1 MNTINI
7 QKLVFYFAVLLTAV
21 TFISI
26 NPTKAQAQQVIGVS
40 IVFPHPY
47 TLDTYSGTHLDYVA
61 NFYYNP
67 YVDGYHFKRSL
78 PFLPWEQINNG
89 YAYAPTNATAGGYLQ
104 SPLTVPSEYVLR
116 SEHFLI
122 AYYSYYDDTL
132 GLSYWNPHG
141 YGFISTG
148 NPSGFQFSSG
158 SGPTFVAEELIYL
171 GATIVYYPVIPTLS
185 ITPFSSVMEGGSRE
199 VEVKFENLPFNDYA
213 HVTLPVVNS
222 NGHATFDSG
231 SYGLV
236 VGNGTNK
243 VKLKGT
249 IKSDSTDDQKIKI
262 EYGGVQAEELFSV
275 VKLNLNNV
283 SFAGSNYPV
292 IKDDSLIHE
301 PYNAPHW
308 KVAGALHEQNSPVC
322 YKSGTAMKVFAEW
335 TASPDTTI
343 DFPAPKVK
351 GDGNG
356 NLDFP
361 STDTVINSG
370 ASGNTVKINSNGAT
384 ASNSFSADTI
394 DYLDPLNIDWS
405 ISSQV
410 STASDSWQAAGV
422 SKNPVYVL
430 LNAPPATFTYS
441 DPASSPFS
449 TNFVLK
455 DALLYISCKNA
466 KGLNGSTAAGKD
478 LILASIWNDFTDQKI
493 ETRPQYDLFSDSIVT
508 AKLSYYATYLTTV
521 TFPWTLSGTSPTG
534 PYTRIGLIENTEG
547 QCGSFALLLAAS
559 LRLQGLTQSLDYV
572 FARPVTSNAAGF
584 FIKNWNYGSAR
595 GVPLPEVA
603 GFPYMNLYYGNSR
616 VDSKSWKKIYSY
628 DWLPNGF
635 DVTDVSG
642 VSGQGTLN
650 PASIFNNHQF
660 LRIGSAANPTQ
671 VTYYDPS
678 YGVTYSSLQDFQNKS
693 VTGFFKAVYY
703 AGLYETFVNVDLDK
717 NNVIENKSVSTGYFG
732 IKKSTASLGV
742 EFYASYSIQ

>member
-1 MNTINI
+1 MKTSRV
-7 QKLVFYFAVLLTAV
+7 QKMIFCFAILLAVFAFST
-21 TFISI
+21 
-26 NPTKAQAQQVIGVS
+26 PAQAQQVIGVS
-40 IVFPHPY
+40 AIVYPNPY
-47 TLDTYSGTHLDYVA
+47 TVDTYSATYLDYYA
-61 NFYYNP
+61 NYYYDP
-67 YVDGYHFKRSL
+67 YV
-78 PFLPWEQINNG
+78 
-89 YAYAPTNATAGGYLQ
+89 GGYLSQ
-104 SPLTVPSEYVLR
+104 RIQPYLPWGPDIRQGSAYGGSGSTADGYMQAPLIVPSEYKLE
-116 SEHFLI
+116 SDHWLI
-122 AYYSYYDDTL
+122 AYYYYEDPYEGIL
-132 GLSYWNPHG
+132 FYNPSN
-141 YGFISTG
+141 YGFVSSG
-148 NPSGFQFSSG
+148 NPSGFQFLPNYG
-158 SGPTFVAEELIYL
+158 STYVYQSWIYL
-171 GATIVYYPVIPTLS
+171 GTTRVIYSVIPTLT

-199 VEVKFENLPFNDYA
+199 VEVKMENLPFNDYA
-213 HVTLPVVNS
+213 QVTLPPVAS
-222 NGHATFDSG
+222 NGHATFDGG
-231 SYGLV
+231 SYALV
-236 VGNGTNK
+236 VPNGTTK
-243 VKLKGT
+243 VILKGT
-249 IKSDSTDDQKIKI
+249 IKSDSADDQKIKVA
-262 EYGGVQAEELFSV
+262 YGGVQAEELFSV
-275 VKLNLNNV
+275 VKLNLSNV
-283 SFAGSNYPV
+283 SFSGQNYPV

-308 KVAGALHEQNSPVC
+308 KVAGNLHEQNSPVC

-335 TASPDTTI
+335 TPSPDTTI
-343 DFPAPKVK
+343 DFAAPKIK

-384 ASNSFSADTI
+384 ATNSFPADTI

-449 TNFVLK
+449 TDFVLK

-534 PYTRIGLIENTEG
+534 PYTRIGLIENAEG